1 MAVKVVIGTQ
11 WGDEGKGKYIDM
23 LARHSDLVVRFSGGN
38 NAGHTIVADGVKYA
52 LHLIPSGI
60 LHKGKTCII
69 ANGVVVDPAVLI
81 EEINDLQKKGIDTS
95 GLLISDRA
103 HLIMPYHR
111 ELDKLQEEFR
121 GSNNIGTTRRGIGP
135 AYSDKT
141 DRCGIRMC
149 DFIDADEFAKKVR
162 ENLEVK
168 NLIIEKVYGGKGF
181 NADDIIKEYAEY
193 AKILKSQVK
202 DVNVIISDAIANNKE
217 ILLEGAQATFLDLD
231 FGTYPYVT
239 SSNPVAGGV
248 CTGAGIG
255 PIHVNEVF
263 GVLKAYTSRV
273 GAGPFPTEQANE
285 TGDTIRELGWEYGT
299 TTGRP
304 RRCGWLDTV
313 MIRYAA
319 GINGLTG
326 LAINHVDTI
335 GKLNNIKLCT
345 AYKKDGEII
354 THFPASLKELAKC
367 EPIYEEFESWA
378 EDISGVRKFEDLPEN
393 AKKYLK
399 RIEELVGVKVKLIG
413 VGKGREETIVV

>member
-1 MAVKVVIGTQ
+1 MAVRVVIGTQ

-23 LARHSDLVVRFSGGN
+23 LAKGSDLVVRFSGGN

-60 LHKGKTCII
+60 LHRGKTCII
-69 ANGVVVDPAVLI
+69 GNGVVVDPAVLI
-81 EEINDLQKKGIDTS
+81 KEMNGLKEKGINTDN
-95 GLLISDRA
+95 LLISDRA
-103 HLIMPYHR
+103 HVIMPYHR
-111 ELDKLQEEFR
+111 ELDELQEKFR
-121 GSNNIGTTRRGIGP
+121 GSNNLGTTKRGIGP
-135 AYSDKT
+135 AYTDKT
-141 DRCGIRMC
+141 ERCGIRMC
-149 DFIDADEFAKKVR
+149 DFIDNEEFALKVR
-162 ENLEVK
+162 DNLMLK
-168 NLIIEKVYGGKGF
+168 NPLIEKLYGGKGF
-181 NADDIIKEYAEY
+181 DADKIIEEYSEYAR
-193 AKILKSQVK
+193 ILRSHIT
-202 DVNVIISDAIANNKE
+202 DVNALIADAVDAGKE

-255 PIHVNEVF
+255 PVYIDEVF

-273 GAGPFPTEQANE
+273 GSGPFPTEQNNQ

-319 GINGLTG
+319 RVNGLTG

-335 GKLNNIKLCT
+335 GKLDRIKLCT
-345 AYKKDGEII
+345 SYKKDGAII
-354 THFPASLKELAKC
+354 RHFPASLKELAKC
-367 EPIYEEFESWA
+367 EPVYEEFDTWE
-378 EDISGVRKFEDLPEN
+378 EDISGVRSFGELPAN
-393 AKKYLK
+393 AKKYLQ
-399 RIEELVGVKVKLIG
+399 RIEELAGVKIKLIG
-413 VGKGREETIVV
+413 VGKEREQTIVV